1 MRRCCSCRWDRYTWN
16 YTLSFTPQLPA
27 GSTAYLVFDGSLH
40 RLCVLCEYSITV
52 SSICAGVKMAAS
64 VTLNGAPVGDTIDQ
78 FLRYTFDV
86 STLLKAR
93 CRDLAHPYIV
103 KPFTFAAQ

>member
-1 MRRCCSCRWDRYTWN
+1 
-16 YTLSFTPQLPA
+16 
-27 GSTAYLVFDGSLH
+27 
-40 RLCVLCEYSITV
+40 
-52 SSICAGVKMAAS
+52 MAAS